1 MIRRISTKWVLTV
14 LAAVVIP
21 FLGFTWYVDQ
31 RIGSRQSWDVV
42 RYFMLSMAE
51 DLATRVD
58 EELRERRLDVE
69 LWAEDP
75 NVEYAL
81 SKLDGEV
88 LNLQVEDRINRYI
101 EKSTDFD
108 LLVAVDT
115 EGRSVVS
122 NTVTR
127 FGEPWPKDR
136 RTALAAHDFNQED
149 WFHRALA
156 GEIVLV
162 DQHRPALLY
171 PEPEDAEVQPSE
183 YAVGI
188 AAPVVP
194 VEGAAPTGVVYA
206 LFNWEHIQHGILDSK
221 NPESSGL
228 RGLIGSDIYA
238 SSYAWLWKADADT
251 ILGHK
256 VTALY
261 GQRVSQPPIDL
272 PQLTRAAAA
281 AEWGCIPSTNSAA
294 SGRTPPSSTARRSAR
309 AVSVGLSA
317 SASTTTT
324 FTPPSARC
332 GAC

>member
-115 EGRSVVS
+115 EGRSV
-122 NTVTR
+122 
-127 FGEPWPKDR
+127 
-136 RTALAAHDFNQED
+136 
-149 WFHRALA
+149 
-156 GEIVLV
+156 
-162 DQHRPALLY
+162 
-171 PEPEDAEVQPSE
+171 PS
-183 YAVGI
+183 
-188 AAPVVP
+188 
-194 VEGAAPTGVVYA
+194 
-206 LFNWEHIQHGILDSK
+206 
-221 NPESSGL
+221 
-228 RGLIGSDIYA
+228 
-238 SSYAWLWKADADT
+238 
-251 ILGHK
+251 
-256 VTALY
+256 
-261 GQRVSQPPIDL
+261 
-272 PQLTRAAAA
+272 
-281 AEWGCIPSTNSAA
+281 C
-294 SGRTPPSSTARRSAR
+294 
-309 AVSVGLSA
+309 
-317 SASTTTT
+317 
-324 FTPPSARC
+324 
-332 GAC
+332 